1 MQKVKLGDIASV
13 ITKGTTPLTV
23 GYDFINKGIN
33 FIKIEAISENGS
45 FIDKR
50 IAHISEECYKKLSRS
65 QLEEND
71 ILFSIA
77 GAIGRVAIVTKN
89 YLPAN
94 TNQALAIIRIP
105 SNYINYRYLFYALQ
119 SDSVKNQINGYKQ
132 GVAQLNLSLKNISD
146 LVIILHEEQKAIA
159 EKLDKVSRLIE
170 KRKQQLS
177 LLDTLVKSK
186 FVEMFG
192 MIGKDEKGWGIISL
206 GDICFFNPKKSENLL
221 LKNELEVSFV
231 PMTAVSEKGEIDG
244 TDVKTYEQVQKG
256 FTYFVENDVLF
267 AKITP
272 CMENGKG
279 AVACG
284 LKNGIGFGSTE
295 FHVMRPKNGICNP
308 TWLYTVTSFKEFRQ
322 EAARNMTGSAGQRRV
337 PVSFLSNYKISLPPL
352 DLQNQFANFV
362 KQTEKTKAKIKQS
375 LAALEFLKKSLMQ
388 KYFG

>member
-1 MQKVKLGDIASV
+1 MQDRAIVSWGNLETKNEEVKL
-13 ITKGTTPLTV
+13 P
-23 GYDFINKGIN
+23 
-33 FIKIEAISENGS
+33 
-45 FIDKR
+45 
-50 IAHISEECYKKLSRS
+50 
-65 QLEEND
+65 
-71 ILFSIA
+71 
-77 GAIGRVAIVTKN
+77 
-89 YLPAN
+89 P
-94 TNQALAIIRIP
+94 
-105 SNYINYRYLFYALQ
+105 
-119 SDSVKNQINGYKQ
+119 VK
-132 GVAQLNLSLKNISD
+132 
-146 LVIILHEEQKAIA
+146 EQKAIA

>member
-1 MQKVKLGDIASV
+1 MQKVKLGDIGVFKTGGTPSRKSSNEFQGNIPW
-13 ITKGTTPLTV
+13 ITTV
-23 GYDFINKGIN
+23 ALNNN
-33 FIKIEAISENGS
+33 FISDCDAIDYLSEAGVSSCATKIISPFSLMIGIRVGVGKCAVNKVPMCTSQDIVSIEN
-45 FIDKR
+45 ID
-50 IAHISEECYKKLSRS
+50 E
-65 QLEEND
+65 
-71 ILFSIA
+71 
-77 GAIGRVAIVTKN
+77 TK
-89 YLPAN
+89 
-94 TNQALAIIRIP
+94 
-105 SNYINYRYLFYALQ
+105 F
-119 SDSVKNQINGYKQ
+119 
-132 GVAQLNLSLKNISD
+132 NLSYLLKFVQSKID
-146 LVIILHEEQKAIA
+146 EFDAQKRGATIKGVTTDFVKTLEFPFLTLEEQKAIA
-159 EKLDKVSRLIE
+159 EKLDKVSILIE

-177 LLDTLVKSK
+177 ILDTLVKSK

-362 KQTEKTKAKIKQS
+362 KQTEKTKAKIKQG
-375 LAALEFLKKSLMQ
+375 LAALELLKKSLMQ